1 VGRLEDVARS
11 IAGNVRSERTMR
23 GWTLDELAKRSG
35 VSRRLIVQVEQGQTN
50 PSIATLLRLSD
61 ALGVGLPRLVAVTDP
76 PMLHVVR
83 AGDAPVLWRGA
94 HGGSAQL
101 VAGSSP
107 PNVLELWDWTLSPGD
122 VHASEPHSRGTME
135 QLLVVEGELRL
146 RVADEQQTLRPG
158 DAAAFP
164 GDCPHA
170 YAAPEAADTPA
181 RFTLSVLEPHVGLFD
196 APRSSVLGSMGAP
209 TLPSSSAQ

>member
-1 VGRLEDVARS
+1 MATLEDVTRS

-23 GWTLDELAKRSG
+23 GWTLDELAGRSG
-35 VSRRLIVQVEQGQTN
+35 VSRRLIVQIEQGQTN

-61 ALGVGLPRLVAVTDP
+61 ALGVGLPRLVAVADP

-83 AGDAPVLWRGA
+83 AGDAPVLWRGT

-101 VAGSSP
+101 VAGSGP

-122 VHASEPHSRGTME
+122 VHTSEPHSRGTIE
-135 QLLVVEGELRL
+135 QLLVVEGELHL
-146 RVADEQQTLRPG
+146 RVVDEQQTLRPG

-164 GDCPHA
+164 GDCPHT
-170 YAAPEAADTPA
+170 YAAPEAASAPA
-181 RFTLSVLEPHVGLFD
+181 RFTLSVLEPRVGE
-196 APRSSVLGSMGAP
+196 SGSVS
-209 TLPSSSAQ
+209 